1 MNYTQVYLSE
11 SMLCCLGFILQKD
24 EKQYW
29 NTTSRNYTKARIL
42 ILIQN
47 RDNLRIK
54 STKII
59 FLIIFKIHKP
69 GCISQLFM
77 YIWD

>member
-11 SMLCCLGFILQKD
+11 SMLCCLGFTLQKD

-42 ILIQN
+42 ILIQDRGN
-47 RDNLRIK
+47 A
-54 STKII
+54 
-59 FLIIFKIHKP
+59 
-69 GCISQLFM
+69 
-77 YIWD
+77 